1 MIEREDKKNEE
12 KSQDRAFLMFVHEGN
27 QGLTFG
33 DYYENL
39 KKQSENIKM
48 SIEDKDNEE
57 MRILNKYSNIDP
69 KDLKRKEF

>member
-1 MIEREDKKNEE
+1 
-12 KSQDRAFLMFVHEGN
+12 MFVHEGK

-39 KKQSENIKM
+39 KRQSENVKM
-48 SIEDKDNEE
+48 SVEDKNNEE
-57 MRILNKYSNIDP
+57 MRILNKYSNMNT